1 MTVYHPVGAGPGDV
15 VTYRI
20 DLPLP
25 WGRDTEVTL
34 PIQALVDD
42 AYAAMEPNLS
52 ASIAKG
58 AVIVAAAVGLSVGLA
73 AVWLKKSR

>member
-1 MTVYHPVGAGPGDV
+1 MYRAVGAGPGET
-15 VTYRI
+15 VTYRV

-42 AYAAMEPNLS
+42 AWVAMEPNVS
-52 ASIAKG
+52 GAISKG
-58 AVIVAAAVGLSVGLA
+58 AVVIAASVALAVGLA
-73 AVWLKKSR
+73 AMWIKKG